1 MSSISFSS
9 LDGIGANMYFT
20 AGATTAT
27 KMSTTKMTN
36 AIGMITGVSG
46 TEVSVKM
53 LSYSSKGF
61 TFDSGSSNAIWN
73 ITGTDNNDYI
83 QLNGSGTVSGGAGKD
98 TLVAI
103 GKGDVL
109 LSGGA
114 GADSLVVA
122 SKATGNVTLT
132 GGAGADDFVL
142 SSKSTA
148 KVTFTDY
155 NAAEGDKIYGVT
167 ISASNKADATTM
179 GKLISSE
186 GLLTIPGTSATAQL
200 KAVGDGYYAAKVA
213 GVGLVYA
220 GGEKGTT
227 VNASAE
233 KDPVFVIG
241 NNNDAADVLRG
252 GSEKDTIY
260 VGATDSVLGGRGDDS
275 IIIATN
281 NDSTSI
287 GFSDVAYAGT
297 DTLIGASF
305 GFGDTAT
312 HMYMANGT
320 LGVNFKGAS
329 IDNAANGNGTLTL
342 KGKDGNLVVT
352 KAVSADGSANA
363 STDIIL
369 QDKTG
374 TYNTTV
380 FQGAYEASSKD
391 ATVYYATSSANA
403 VLDFSGVS
411 DDVVVDLTGTNFGG
425 DTSVYYNINRVKAG
439 NSASGTVVMVG
450 SSTAKNT
457 LEAAGAQTSLWGGSG
472 SQDDSLIGG
481 TGKDFFALGTKGGND
496 KAAQFT
502 AGSEAVSDVVYVLAK
517 GISGVKKNT
526 TGDVTFTLADG
537 SALTLQNNDSLT
549 DDAKI
554 GFSTS
559 GDQADT
565 YGKISSGAGTF
576 TYEGD
581 VGAYVSGKSGGV
593 INVSTTEAATVWL
606 DGAEKVAYQNITK
619 VDGSSNTGDLI
630 LGGTSASKETLIG
643 GMGNNTLWGGAG
655 DDTLVGGAGANTF
668 YVGVNEGKDVINGA
682 NASDKVMLYNVAST
696 DVKSVTVKKG
706 ALVVEFTKGGGFT
719 VNDYANGP
727 ATYEFTDTSFSRE
740 DLMST
745 NS

>member
-9 LDGIGANMYFT
+9 IDTVKANMYFST
-20 AGATTAT
+20 GTTLST
-27 KMSTTKMTN
+27 KKMSG
-36 AIGMITGVSG
+36 AVGMVTGVSG
-46 TEVSVKM
+46 TDVSVTM
-53 LSYSSKGF
+53 LSHSSKGI
-61 TFDSGSSNAIWN
+61 TFASGTAGITWN
-73 ITGTDNNDYI
+73 ITGTTSADYI
-83 QLNGSGTVSGGAGKD
+83 ILDGSGTVSGGAGND
-98 TLVAI
+98 TLKAVGTNAE
-103 GKGDVL
+103 VL

-114 GADSLVVA
+114 GADSLIVG
-122 SKATGNVTLT
+122 SQATGSVSLQ
-132 GGAGADDFVL
+132 GGAGADAFVL
-142 SSKSTA
+142 STQSTA
-148 KVTFTDY
+148 AVTLVDY

-167 ISASNKADATTM
+167 VSAEDQANPDTM
-179 GKLISSE
+179 ASLITSD
-186 GLLTIPGTSATAQL
+186 GVLTIPGTQSKAQL
-200 KAVGDGYYAAKVA
+200 TAKGDGYYAANV
-213 GVGLVYA
+213 VGIGMVYA
-220 GGEKGTT
+220 GGEKGTS

-233 KDPVFVIG
+233 TAPVTVIG
-241 NNNDAADVLRG
+241 NNNDVGDVLRG
-252 GSEKDTIY
+252 GSNKDTIF

-275 IIIATN
+275 IIIATTT
-281 NDSTSI
+281 DSSSI
-287 GFSDVAYAGT
+287 GFSDVANAGT
-297 DTLIGASF
+297 DTVQGALL

-312 HMYMANGT
+312 HLYMANGT
-320 LGVNFKGAS
+320 LGVNFKGAKL
-329 IDNAANGNGTLTL
+329 DTAAGKGTLTL
-342 KGKDGNLVVT
+342 NGKDGSLVVT
-352 KAVSADGSANA
+352 DAVAADGSANA
-363 STDIIL
+363 STNIIL

-380 FQGAYEASSKD
+380 FQGTYEATSKD

-450 SSTAKNT
+450 SSNAKNT

-481 TGKDFFALGTKGGND
+481 TGKDFFALGTKGGSD
-496 KAAQFT
+496 KVAQFT

-526 TGDVTFTLADG
+526 AGDVTFSLADG
-537 SALTLQNNDSLT
+537 SALTLQNNASIT

-565 YGKISSGAGTF
+565 YGKISSGAGSF

-581 VGAYVSGKSGGV
+581 VGAYVSGKSGGDITV
-593 INVSTTEAATVWL
+593 ATTEAVTVWL
-606 DGAEKVAYQNITK
+606 DGAEGVAYQNITK
-619 VDGSSNTGDLI
+619 VDGSSNTGDLV

-643 GMGNNTLWGGAG
+643 GAGSNTLWGGAG
-655 DDTLVGGAGANTF
+655 DDTLVGGTGTNTF
-668 YVGVNEGKDVINGA
+668 YVGVNEGKDVITSA
-682 NASDKVMLYNVAST
+682 NASDKVMLYNLAST
-696 DVKSVTVKKG
+696 DVKSVNVKNG
-706 ALVVEFTKGGGFT
+706 NLVVEFTKGGGFT

-740 DLMST
+740 DLMSS

>member
-9 LDGIGANMYFT
+9 MDRVVVNGYLS
-20 AGATTAT
+20 ATGDV
-27 KMSTTKMTN
+27 STTKYKN
-36 AIGMITGVSG
+36 AIGQITGVSG
-46 TEVSVKM
+46 TDVSLKM
-53 LSYSSKGF
+53 LSFSKSGI
-61 TFDSGSSNAIWN
+61 TFGSGAAGVTWN
-73 ITGTDNNDYI
+73 ITGTNNNDYI
-83 QLNGSGTVSGGAGKD
+83 ILDGSGTVSGGAGND
-98 TLVAI
+98 TLKAVGANAE
-103 GKGDVL
+103 VL

-114 GADSLVVA
+114 GADSLVVGSTA
-122 SKATGNVTLT
+122 SGNVSLQ
-132 GGAGADDFVL
+132 GGAGADVFML
-142 SSKSTA
+142 STQSTA
-148 KVTFTDY
+148 TVTFVDY

-167 ISASNKADATTM
+167 VSAAEKSDPTVM
-179 GKLISSE
+179 GQLITSD
-186 GLLTIPGTSATAQL
+186 GVLTIPGTSAKAQL
-200 KAVGDGYYAAKVA
+200 KTKGDGYYAAYVE
-213 GVGLVYA
+213 GIGMVYA
-220 GGEKGTT
+220 GGEKGTS

-233 KDPVFVIG
+233 TQSVTVIG
-241 NNNDAADVLRG
+241 NNNDVGDVLRG
-252 GSEKDTIY
+252 GSAKDTIY

-275 IIIATN
+275 IIIATTT
-281 NDSTSI
+281 DSTSI
-287 GFSDVAYAGT
+287 GFSDVANAGT
-297 DTLIGASF
+297 DTLQSAVL

-320 LGVNFKGAS
+320 LGVNFKGAKL
-329 IDNAANGNGTLTL
+329 DTMTGTLTL
-342 KGKDGNLVVT
+342 NGKDGSLVVT
-352 KAVSADGSANA
+352 SATATDGTANA
-363 STDIIL
+363 STNIVM

-380 FQGAYEASSKD
+380 FQGTYEATTKD
-391 ATVYYATSSANA
+391 ATVYYATSSGNA
-403 VLDFSGVS
+403 MLDFSGVS
-411 DDVVVDLTGTNFGG
+411 DDMVVDLTGTGFGG

-450 SSTAKNT
+450 SSNAKNT

-481 TGKDFFALGTKGGND
+481 TGKDFFALGTKGGSD
-496 KAAQFT
+496 KVAQFT

-526 TGDVTFTLADG
+526 TGDVTFSLADG

-565 YGKISSGAGTF
+565 YGKISSGAGAF

-581 VGAYVSGKSGGV
+581 VGAYVSGKSGGS
-593 INVSTTEAATVWL
+593 IAVSTTEAATVWL
-606 DGAEKVAYQNITK
+606 DGAEGVAYQNITR

-643 GMGNNTLWGGAG
+643 GAGSNTLWGGAG
-655 DDTLVGGAGANTF
+655 DDTLVGGSGANTF
-668 YVGVNEGKDVINGA
+668 YVGVNEGKDVITGA
-682 NASDKVMLYNVAST
+682 NASDKVMLYNLAST
-696 DVKSVTVKKG
+696 DVKSVNVKNG
-706 ALVVEFTKGGGFT
+706 NLVVEFTNGGGFT

-740 DLMST
+740 DLMSS